1 MSALFDI
8 YLAFDQWRAGK
19 AGIMAR
25 RDVVYS
31 VNPNKPAFSMLDD
44 DDIASEF
51 LNTSSATYLAADKLP
66 PGPEQQAANEAEMRR
81 QELLKQM
88 RQVEQRTL
96 ESSKRSIGMLHESEK
111 VGIETA
117 EELVKQREQ
126 LMNTERRIDDIN
138 NTLKDTQKNINS
150 IKSVFS
156 SLKNW
161 WSTPKQ
167 TNDDGKATSPTS
179 PNAENPPAVTA
190 NPNLGPAYERS
201 QMSVSSLKPSTHPA
215 MRLKGLE
222 EEEEVEPDYRDFRA
236 NVTRVNKELDSD
248 LDVMSAGLSRLK
260 GLAIGLGTEI
270 EDQNVIVDRI
280 TGKANNADITV
291 GAQNAQIKKILKK

>member
-1 MSALFDI
+1 
-8 YLAFDQWRAGK
+8 
-19 AGIMAR
+19 MAR
-25 RDVVYS
+25 RDMVYS
-31 VNPNKPAFSMLDD
+31 LNSNKPAFSMLDD

-66 PGPEQQAANEAEMRR
+66 PGPEQQAANEAEIRR

-88 RQVEQRTL
+88 RQVEERTL
-96 ESSKRSIGMLHESEK
+96 DSAKRSIGMLHESEK

-126 LMNTERRIDDIN
+126 LVNTERRIDDVN

-161 WSTPKQ
+161 WTTPKQ
-167 TNDDGKATSPTS
+167 TNEKDGKATTPTSPTS
-179 PNAENPPAVTA
+179 PTSPTTQDPPAVTT
-190 NPNLGPAYERS
+190 NPNLGMAYERS
-201 QMSVSSLKPSTHPA
+201 QMSVSTMKTGTHPA

-222 EEEEVEPDYRDFRA
+222 EEEEMEPDYRDFRSNMA
-236 NVTRVNKELDSD
+236 RVNKELDSD
-248 LDVMSAGLSRLK
+248 LDTMSAGLSRLK

-270 EDQNVIVDRI
+270 EDQNVILDRI
-280 TGKANNADITV
+280 TGKANNADLTV
-291 GAQNAQIKKILKK
+291 VAQNAQMKKIIKK